1 MQGVHFQCLEVSPN
15 VLGPGIWNRKETKWP
30 HYRKF
35 ESVFISWG
43 IEINAIS
50 FTEMIHRNY
59 SLIRDTGVT
68 ADLDPAALYTAD
80 FIPLPP
86 LADINP
92 KIILGSVSF
101 KPAKQAQFLCVFR
114 AKRRCESCTRGKNAI
129 KMFFFFALLLLRY
142 LLFVLAAR
150 FSPIAC
156 KTHKIYGCLQ
166 VILHWGGSTTCDK
179 SGGLKW

>member
-15 VLGPGIWNRKETKWP
+15 VLGPGIWNRKETKLP

-59 SLIRDTGVT
+59 SLKGDTGVT

-92 KIILGSVSF
+92 KIILGVRFPLSL
-101 KPAKQAQFLCVFR
+101 QN
-114 AKRRCESCTRGKNAI
+114 RRNFYAFFGRNGGASHARGVRTPLK
-129 KMFFFFALLLLRY
+129 FFFS
-142 LLFVLAAR
+142 LLFSYCVTCSSC
-150 FSPIAC
+150 SPRVF
-156 KTHKIYGCLQ
+156 LQ
-166 VILHWGGSTTCDK
+166 SPVKRTQFTAVSR
-179 SGGLKW
+179 

>member
-35 ESVFISWG
+35 ESAFISWG
-43 IEINAIS
+43 IKINEIS

-59 SLIRDTGVT
+59 SLKGDTGVT

-92 KIILGSVSF
+92 KIILGVRFPLSLQNRRNFYAFFGRNGGASHARGVRTPLKIF
-101 KPAKQAQFLCVFR
+101 FFLC
-114 AKRRCESCTRGKNAI
+114 SSLI
-129 KMFFFFALLLLRY
+129 ALLALR
-142 LLFVLAAR
+142 AR
-150 FSPIAC
+150 RAFFSNR
-156 KTHKIYGCLQ
+156 L
-166 VILHWGGSTTCDK
+166 
-179 SGGLKW
+179 

>member
-59 SLIRDTGVT
+59 SLKGDTGVT
-68 ADLDPAALYTAD
+68 ADLDPAALYPYKPQNNSRGP
-80 FIPLPP
+80 FPLSLQNRRNFYAFFGRNGGASHARGVRTP
-86 LADINP
+86 L
-92 KIILGSVSF
+92 KI
-101 KPAKQAQFLCVFR
+101 
-114 AKRRCESCTRGKNAI
+114 
-129 KMFFFFALLLLRY
+129 FFFFALLLLRY

-156 KTHKIYGCLQ
+156 KTHTIYGCLQ
-166 VILHWGGSTTCDK
+166 VILDWGGSTTCDK
-179 SGGLKW
+179 SGWLKW